1 MSRPTMIMLA
11 GPNGAGKS
19 TFYEIVIR
27 PRIKAL
33 FINADLIQRE
43 ELGDPSM
50 AAAYRAAAIAE
61 SRRRQALEKGISFV
75 SESTF
80 SHESKLALIRDAR
93 AAGFRVVVYHINVRR
108 VELSVSRVGQRV
120 EEGGHDVPEDKIRER
135 FERNQPLIR
144 EAVLLAD
151 HAFVYDN
158 SGLNMPA
165 ERLIAFSKGQVIAA
179 SEDLPDWAR
188 ALYGRELGLA

>member
-1 MSRPTMIMLA
+1 MIILA

-19 TFYEIVIR
+19 TFYDIVLR

-50 AAAYRAAAIAE
+50 AAAYRAAAIAQ
-61 SRRRQALEKGISFV
+61 SRRRQALERRISFI

-80 SHESKLALIRDAR
+80 SHPSKLDLIRDAR

-108 VELSVSRVGQRV
+108 PELSVSRVAQRV
-120 EEGGHDVPEDKIRER
+120 DEGGHDVPEDKIRER

-158 SGLNMPA
+158 SGLNAPA
-165 ERLIAFSKGQVIAA
+165 QRVIAFREGRVIEA
-179 SEDLPDWAR
+179 SVDLPAWAR
-188 ALYGRELGLA
+188 ALYGRDLGLH

>member
-1 MSRPTMIMLA
+1 MIMLA
-11 GPNGAGKS
+11 GPNGAGKT
-19 TFYEIVIR
+19 TFHELVIR

-80 SHESKLALIRDAR
+80 SHPSKLALIRDAQ

-108 VELSVSRVGQRV
+108 PELSVSRVAQRV
-120 EEGGHDVPEDKIRER
+120 DEGGHDVPEEKIRER

-165 ERLIAFSKGQVIAA
+165 RRLIALTKGQVIVA

-188 ALYGRELGLA
+188 ALYGPELGPA

>member
-1 MSRPTMIMLA
+1 MIMLA
-11 GPNGAGKS
+11 GPNGAGKT
-19 TFYEIVIR
+19 TFHELVIR

-43 ELGDPSM
+43 ELGDSSM

-80 SHESKLALIRDAR
+80 SHPSKLELIRDAQ

-108 VELSVSRVGQRV
+108 PELSVSRVAQRV
-120 EEGGHDVPEDKIRER
+120 DEGGHDVPEDKIRER

-165 ERLIAFSKGQVIAA
+165 RRLIAFTRGQVTAV
-179 SEDLPDWAR
+179 SENLPDWAR
-188 ALYGRELGLA
+188 VLYGPELGSA

>member
-1 MSRPTMIMLA
+1 MIMLA

-19 TFYEIVIR
+19 TFHELVIR

-80 SHESKLALIRDAR
+80 SHPSKLALIRDAQ
-93 AAGFRVVVYHINVRR
+93 AAGFRVVLYHISVRR
-108 VELSVSRVGQRV
+108 PELSVSRVAQRV
-120 EEGGHDVPEDKIRER
+120 DEGGHDVPEDKIRER

-158 SGLNMPA
+158 SGLNTPA
-165 ERLIAFSKGQVIAA
+165 RRLIAFTRGRVTAS

>member
-1 MSRPTMIMLA
+1 MIMLA
-11 GPNGAGKS
+11 GPNGAGKT
-19 TFYEIVIR
+19 TFHELVIR

-43 ELGDPSM
+43 ELGDSSM
-50 AAAYRAAAIAE
+50 GAAYRAAAIAE

-80 SHESKLALIRDAR
+80 SHPSKLELIRDAQ

-108 VELSVSRVGQRV
+108 PELSVSRVAQRV
-120 EEGGHDVPEDKIRER
+120 DEGGHDVPEDKIRER

-165 ERLIAFSKGQVIAA
+165 RRVIAFTKGRVTAA

-188 ALYGRELGLA
+188 ALYGRELGLV

>member
-1 MSRPTMIMLA
+1 MIMLA
-11 GPNGAGKS
+11 GPNGAGKT
-19 TFYEIVIR
+19 TFHELVIR

-80 SHESKLALIRDAR
+80 SHPSKLALIRDAQ

-108 VELSVSRVGQRV
+108 PELSVSRVAQRV
-120 EEGGHDVPEDKIRER
+120 DEGGHDVPEEKIRER
-135 FERNQPLIR
+135 FERNLPLIR

-165 ERLIAFSKGQVIAA
+165 RRLIALTKGRVIAA

-188 ALYGRELGLA
+188 ALYGPELGPA

>member
-1 MSRPTMIMLA
+1 MIMLA

-80 SHESKLALIRDAR
+80 SHESKLALIRDAQ

-165 ERLIAFSKGQVIAA
+165 RRLIAFTKGQLIAA

-188 ALYGRELGLA
+188 ALYGPELRLA

>member
-1 MSRPTMIMLA
+1 MIMLA
-11 GPNGAGKS
+11 GPNGAGKT
-19 TFYEIVIR
+19 TFHELVIR

-80 SHESKLALIRDAR
+80 SHPSKLALIRDAQ
-93 AAGFRVVVYHINVRR
+93 AAGFRIVVYHINVRR
-108 VELSVSRVGQRV
+108 PELSVSRVAQRV
-120 EEGGHDVPEDKIRER
+120 DEGGHDVPEEKIRER

-165 ERLIAFSKGQVIAA
+165 RRLIALTKGQVIVA

-188 ALYGRELGLA
+188 ALYGPELGPA

>member
-1 MSRPTMIMLA
+1 MIMLA

-19 TFYEIVIR
+19 TFHELVIR

-80 SHESKLALIRDAR
+80 SHPSKLALIRDAQAER
-93 AAGFRVVVYHINVRR
+93 FRVVLYHISVRR
-108 VELSVSRVGQRV
+108 PELSVSRVAQRV
-120 EEGGHDVPEDKIRER
+120 DEGGHDVPEDKIRER

-165 ERLIAFSKGQVIAA
+165 RRLIAFTRGRVTAS

>member
-1 MSRPTMIMLA
+1 MIMLA
-11 GPNGAGKS
+11 GPNGAGKT
-19 TFYEIVIR
+19 TFHELVIR

-80 SHESKLALIRDAR
+80 SHPSKLALIRDAQ

-108 VELSVSRVGQRV
+108 PELSVSRVAQRV
-120 EEGGHDVPEDKIRER
+120 DEGGHDVPEEKIRER

-165 ERLIAFSKGQVIAA
+165 RRLIALTKGQVIAA

-188 ALYGRELGLA
+188 ALYGPELGPA

>member
-1 MSRPTMIMLA
+1 MIMLA

-19 TFYEIVIR
+19 TFHELVIR

-80 SHESKLALIRDAR
+80 SHPSKLALIRDAQ

-108 VELSVSRVGQRV
+108 PELSVSRVAQRV
-120 EEGGHDVPEDKIRER
+120 DEGGHDVPEDKIRER

-165 ERLIAFSKGQVIAA
+165 RRLIAFTRGRVTAV

-188 ALYGRELGLA
+188 ALYGPELGRA

>member
-1 MSRPTMIMLA
+1 MIMLA
-11 GPNGAGKS
+11 GPNGAGKT
-19 TFYEIVIR
+19 TFHELVIR

-43 ELGDPSM
+43 ELGDPTM

-80 SHESKLALIRDAR
+80 SHPSKLALIRDAQ

-108 VELSVSRVGQRV
+108 PELSVSRVAQRV
-120 EEGGHDVPEDKIRER
+120 DEGGHDVPEEKIRER

-165 ERLIAFSKGQVIAA
+165 RRLIALTKGQVIAA

-188 ALYGRELGLA
+188 ALYGPELGPA

>member
-1 MSRPTMIMLA
+1 MIMLA
-11 GPNGAGKS
+11 GPNGAGKT
-19 TFYEIVIR
+19 TFHELVIR

-80 SHESKLALIRDAR
+80 SHPSKLALIRDAQ

-108 VELSVSRVGQRV
+108 PELSVSRVAQRV
-120 EEGGHDVPEDKIRER
+120 DEGGHDVPEEKIRER

-144 EAVLLAD
+144 EVVLLAD

-165 ERLIAFSKGQVIAA
+165 RRLIALTMGQVIAA
-179 SEDLPDWAR
+179 SEDLPDWAW
-188 ALYGRELGLA
+188 ALYGPELGPA